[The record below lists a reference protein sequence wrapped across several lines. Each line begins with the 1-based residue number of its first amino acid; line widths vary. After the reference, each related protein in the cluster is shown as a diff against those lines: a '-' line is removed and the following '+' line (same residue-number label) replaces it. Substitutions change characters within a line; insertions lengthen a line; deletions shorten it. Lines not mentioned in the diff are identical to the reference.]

1 MKSLITT
8 HAKKTIFTLLI
19 LVPVILLLLR
29 VSVSPTL
36 PGTESYDNLLIASS
50 IQDDSLSTLTSS
62 SPNLYHYL
70 LAPSPKILSIILPT
84 ILMIITILLLP
95 PLLKKLDISPKIQ
108 NISLIMLI
116 LSPLFLSLIFLST
129 PLPLILLIN
138 VAGLLLL
145 SQKKATSTII
155 ALILF
160 ATIPLFGPLHVAI
173 LILTLLCF
181 STIRKKIFTH
191 GPIVAIF
198 ITLESILY
206 YTLSPPN
213 ISTITPKLTNLFV
226 ELGSWY
232 GMSIFYLL
240 LAILGLLY
248 LWRQKKTYYPL
259 FLFLAIAI
267 ATTIWFPQAGIY
279 LYIPLHILA
288 AYGFLSVMTSKW
300 ELPRLKKLS
309 LYLILLG
316 ILIST
321 IASASTLSRTSPNP
335 QQIDALIWLEDDE
348 SKHYTALSHSSR
360 SSWIQT
366 VAKKKT
372 LSEEDS
378 LPLLQTSNL
387 ATAIE
392 LIAKHDI
399 TYIFIDNEMKNSL
412 VWSQPDQGL
421 LFLLRNEE
429 TFKRVHKT
437 EYTELWQVKS

>member
-1 MKSLITT
+1 
-8 HAKKTIFTLLI
+8 
-19 LVPVILLLLR
+19 
-29 VSVSPTL
+29 
-36 PGTESYDNLLIASS
+36 
-50 IQDDSLSTLTSS
+50 
-62 SPNLYHYL
+62 
-70 LAPSPKILSIILPT
+70 
-84 ILMIITILLLP
+84 
-95 PLLKKLDISPKIQ
+95 
-108 NISLIMLI
+108 
-116 LSPLFLSLIFLST
+116 T

-300 ELPRLKKLS
+300 ELPRL
-309 LYLILLG
+309 
-316 ILIST
+316 
-321 IASASTLSRTSPNP
+321 
-335 QQIDALIWLEDDE
+335 
-348 SKHYTALSHSSR
+348 
-360 SSWIQT
+360 
-366 VAKKKT
+366 
-372 LSEEDS
+372 
-378 LPLLQTSNL
+378 
-387 ATAIE
+387 
-392 LIAKHDI
+392 
-399 TYIFIDNEMKNSL
+399 
-412 VWSQPDQGL
+412 
-421 LFLLRNEE
+421 
-429 TFKRVHKT
+429 
-437 EYTELWQVKS
+437 